1 MFDLVL
7 LGDVLAGTA
16 RLGTPI
22 AFAALG
28 GVIAERGGLY
38 NIGLEGQILAGA
50 LGAAAGSFATGSVL
64 IGLGCGIICGMI
76 SGIFLGYLSIRLRV
90 NQLVGGIALN
100 LLLAGLTAF
109 LSRQIFGAQAGGA
122 RVKGFTQV
130 EVPLL
135 SDIPVLGPSLFSQD
149 PLFYLLIVLAVV
161 AWYWLMKSHKGLDFR
176 AVGENPKAAD
186 LAGVPVFRIQYVAI
200 AISGGMAAIAGSHL
214 VLSQVYVFAEG
225 MSAGKGFI
233 ALAAI
238 ILGRWSPIGAVFAA
252 LFFGFCDAVQFK
264 LQFTSPEVPYQLF
277 LILPYVA
284 SLIALVFLGA
294 KASAP
299 ASVGLP
305 YDREH
310 R

>member
-1 MFDLVL
+1 MLDLVL

-16 RLGTPI
+16 RLGTPL

-50 LGAAAGSFATGSVL
+50 LGAAAGSFATGSAL
-64 IGLGCGIICGMI
+64 IGLGCGVICGLI
-76 SGIFLGYLSIRLRV
+76 SGLFLGYMSIRLRI

-122 RVKGFTQV
+122 RVEGFTQIHI
-130 EVPLL
+130 PLL

-149 PLFYLLIVLAVV
+149 PLFYLLIGVAIL
-161 AWYWLMKSHKGLDFR
+161 AWYWLMKSHKGLDLR

-186 LAGVPVFRIQYVAI
+186 LAGVPVFRMQYL
-200 AISGGMAAIAGSHL
+200 AISVSGALAALAGVHL
-214 VLSQVYVFAEG
+214 VLAQVYVFAEG

-238 ILGRWSPIGAVFAA
+238 ILGRWSPIGAVCAA
-252 LFFGFCDAVQFK
+252 LFFGFCDAAQFK
-264 LQFTSPEVPYQLF
+264 LQFSSPEVPYQLF
-277 LILPYVA
+277 LILPYIA
-284 SLIALVFLGA
+284 SLIALVILGA

>member
-1 MFDLVL
+1 MIDLVL

-50 LGAAAGSFATGSVL
+50 LGAAAGSFATGSAM
-64 IGLGCGIICGMI
+64 IGLGCGIICGLI
-76 SGIFLGYLSIRLRV
+76 SGLLLGYMSIRLRI

-122 RVKGFTQV
+122 RVNGFSQINI
-130 EVPLL
+130 PFL
-135 SDIPVLGPSLFSQD
+135 SDLPVVGPSLFSQD
-149 PLFYLLIVLAVV
+149 PLFYLLIGLAIA
-161 AWYWLMKSHKGLDFR
+161 AWFWLMKSHKGLDLR

-186 LAGVPVFRIQYVAI
+186 LAGVPVFRMQYLAI
-200 AISGGMAAIAGSHL
+200 AVSGALAALAGVQL

-238 ILGRWSPIGAVFAA
+238 ILGRWSPIGAICAA

-264 LQFTSPEVPYQLF
+264 LQFTSPEIPYQLF
-277 LILPYVA
+277 LILPYLA
-284 SLIALVFLGA
+284 SLVALVVLGA